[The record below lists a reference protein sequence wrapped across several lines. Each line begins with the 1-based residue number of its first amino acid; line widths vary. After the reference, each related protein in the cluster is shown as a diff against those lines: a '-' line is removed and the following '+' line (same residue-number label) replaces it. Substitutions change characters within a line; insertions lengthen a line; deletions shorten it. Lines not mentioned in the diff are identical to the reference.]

1 MKHIKLN
8 IDIGDTLLG
17 GRWRNKQVKVKKI
30 GKDENGQIT
39 VNGKPLLKFRV
50 WKDLPKAMR
59 DKYKLKENQSIKESK
74 LQDDVS
80 NYLAHLSDSGF
91 EIEVSDLPNLSER
104 PDLVGRSQVRIYKPA
119 PKYSNTKHYSYD
131 CPQFNWSEIEEEII
145 RFISMILDEHSIDYT
160 YCMAKDDHRHASN
173 SFMNRDRV
181 DYNDILNGKT
191 KIDMINSFVIGLIS
205 NSDIVEEKLNRDLY
219 NPFIDRYRKTGYI
232 STTNIKRM
240 DNMGI
245 TYDEFMKIQSDV
257 DKCFNF
263 FEKND
268 LDVLREILTYEHD
281 MPPGAADGFI
291 WFSIDANVG
300 SLDRIN
306 IVASLDD
313 KDLPSKEHKKLCNK
327 LDVTEAIIERID
339 DGLNA
344 KFDHY
349 KKRQEEEKLS
359 KTGYKDTVWTSY
371 MLKDLKK
378 IKPYKVNISPVISIQ
393 FKLDFG
399 EYDDDY
405 YNYNS
410 ERNVYKRDS
419 IERHKNILKGDEVIG
434 RYLRAIGYS
443 DVQYTI
449 NESYQVW
456 LSMAEYKITINI

>member
-1 MKHIKLN
+1 
-8 IDIGDTLLG
+8 
-17 GRWRNKQVKVKKI
+17 
-30 GKDENGQIT
+30 
-39 VNGKPLLKFRV
+39 
-50 WKDLPKAMR
+50 
-59 DKYKLKENQSIKESK
+59 
-74 LQDDVS
+74 
-80 NYLAHLSDSGF
+80 
-91 EIEVSDLPNLSER
+91 
-104 PDLVGRSQVRIYKPA
+104 
-119 PKYSNTKHYSYD
+119 
-131 CPQFNWSEIEEEII
+131 
-145 RFISMILDEHSIDYT
+145 
-160 YCMAKDDHRHASN
+160 
-173 SFMNRDRV
+173 
-181 DYNDILNGKT
+181 
-191 KIDMINSFVIGLIS
+191 
-205 NSDIVEEKLNRDLY
+205 
-219 NPFIDRYRKTGYI
+219 
-232 STTNIKRM
+232 M